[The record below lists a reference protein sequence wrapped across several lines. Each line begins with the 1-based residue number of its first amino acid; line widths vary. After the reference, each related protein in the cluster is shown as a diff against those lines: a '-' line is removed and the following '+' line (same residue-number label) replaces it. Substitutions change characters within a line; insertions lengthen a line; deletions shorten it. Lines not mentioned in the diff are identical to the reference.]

1 MNNQQII
8 NRRWKKTERA
18 FRSHLREVREVYRS
32 IGDDSIDLVRSL
44 NIRYEDL
51 NRNVPAKVKRQV
63 NRKIESWKK
72 EGLLKGY
79 FGYLVSKL
87 KYTYSGV
94 LEVLIYGLYMSG
106 SKKLNTIS
114 NEIFK
119 ETAEDTYSQGLED
132 LNRKGKPLTWA
143 LILPFLM
150 IPSVNLTY
158 EQYLIVL
165 NETGSEEMYR
175 QILEMLKQDLDKAEE
190 KLNDLLKKQSN
201 RILNVNGE
209 KESGALVDTAIGVG
223 NDAYVL
229 AGGGKDQLVLFV
241 AEMDERTTDMCR
253 SLDHQIFHTKAWNTF
268 TRYSDYYKGKHTFT
282 WFGLE
287 RGLNMPP
294 ITDHFH
300 WCRSTLTYQIDM
312 SDSDIRKNFFKDK
325 ESIVFKKLDD
335 LDLEKSDNPSV
346 IYEDKITAYDGR
358 TFSGDEVKPNSDLAG
373 ESENAE
379 WLKNRFGIDV
389 HVMPEAKERGVKNY
403 DYLLDNSPERWDLK
417 AKVTGTGRRLI
428 KNNVDYKQAT
438 SYIFDIKKTGLSVPE
453 IEDRINYAFKSEKD
467 LHTIIIKNGDDLV
480 GIYRNTYKQ

>member
-32 IGDDSIDLVRSL
+32 IGDDSIDLIRSL

-72 EGLLKGY
+72 EGLLKDY

-114 NEIFK
+114 NEIFL
-119 ETAEDTYSQGLED
+119 ETAEDTYSQGLEG

-143 LILPFLM
+143 MILPFLM

-209 KESGALVDTAIGVG
+209 KESGALVDTAIGIG

-294 ITDHFH
+294 INDHFH
-300 WCRSTLTYQIDM
+300 WCRSTLTYIIENYKNM
-312 SDSDIRKNFFKDK
+312 KNVLSDVMKNRTDPKPVTKAKGWNKDGVFYPLKEKEIFFKEDEIENNTKTADWFTEITGRPVELQPVVINPQKTKTSDFILKDTETKLELKNFDIDPKDYDPNK
-325 ESIVFKKLDD
+325 NYINEKLGTGYGQANDFILDITGTPFSVEKALQD
-335 LDLEKSDNPSV
+335 LDETMGFPKRQFVNRV
-346 IYEDKITAYDGR
+346 Y
-358 TFSGDEVKPNSDLAG
+358 
-373 ESENAE
+373 
-379 WLKNRFGIDV
+379 LKNG
-389 HVMPEAKERGVKNY
+389 Y
-403 DYLLDNSPERWDLK
+403 
-417 AKVTGTGRRLI
+417 
-428 KNNVDYKQAT
+428 Q
-438 SYIFDIKKTGLSVPE
+438 
-453 IEDRINYAFKSEKD
+453 
-467 LHTIIIKNGDDLV
+467 LV
-480 GIYRNTYKQ
+480 GVFERKQK